1 VEVDRVVHRGR
12 VCDDPFFDR
21 PDRHGLVD
29 PVGVEFLAVNDEA
42 HGAAAHGDRER
53 QLAPAGD

>member
-1 VEVDRVVHRGR
+1 
-12 VCDDPFFDR
+12 
-21 PDRHGLVD
+21 LVD